1 MANQLFLMLILL
13 RPISLS
19 PRKSMR
25 RLIPCVFCKGNPST
39 KGSCQRQGLLMP
51 HFRTTFV
58 RQTDRR
64 TDATVQND
72 LCETDRQTY
81 WFAHS
86 FQRGKRGHLE
96 ACMVHSQLPL
106 NVVCSNHMWFLIWDF
121 HAWSSWGSVVWDYSF
136 QTRDGF
142 MLPDPSLQCLGYFSL
157 SPMGSMLLASWT

>member
-13 RPISLS
+13 RPISHS

-51 HFRTTFV
+51 HFRTIYV

-64 TDATVQND
+64 TDLYTAFRRENGD
-72 LCETDRQTY
+72 IWRLAWY
-81 WFAHS
+81 IPS
-86 FQRGKRGHLE
+86 FH
-96 ACMVHSQLPL
+96 CMKY
-106 NVVCSNHMWFLIWDF
+106 VCSNHMWFLIWDF

-142 MLPDPSLQCLGYFSL
+142 MHPDPSLQCLGYFSL